1 MKGVV
6 DVDAETED
14 VDGVAAL
21 AATPPI
27 NLMGCWTGS
36 FWSGFTLVLPFLTVV
51 FERMYTQ
58 PWAFSMWDLQLLRR
72 FDW

>member
-1 MKGVV
+1 MYGVV
-6 DVDAETED
+6 DVDAEADE
-14 VDGVAAL
+14 VDGVDAL

-51 FERMYTQ
+51 FEQLSLPVKATQ
-58 PWAFSMWDLQLLRR
+58 
-72 FDW
+72 